1 MRQACFKAIYQIARQ
16 DERIVFIGS
25 DLGQGTLEEFKR
37 EMPRRFFME
46 GVSEAHVV
54 GMAAGLALEGKI
66 PFVCT
71 IASFL
76 TRRCYE
82 QVFLDLGLH
91 GAKVRLVGLGGGLV
105 YGPLGPTHMATDDF
119 ALMRA
124 VPGMTVIAPAD
135 TLEMQVAVKA
145 SVDCPGPVYLR
156 VARGG
161 EPTVIDSVHGFEIG
175 KGRVLRSGDKALL
188 VTTGIMAG
196 PALQAAKVLSSSG
209 VEISILHL
217 PTIKPLDVD
226 SLLEA
231 VRAVP
236 AVFSLEEHVING
248 GLGSAVAETIAE
260 AGFQSPKR
268 FRRLGLKDAFSNCY
282 GSQALLLERYELSA
296 ENIAR
301 VVFDELKKGG
311 AHG

>member
-1 MRQACFKAIYQIARQ
+1 MRQACFKAIYQIARE

-25 DLGQGTLEEFKR
+25 DLGKNTLEEFKR

-91 GAKVRLVGLGGGLV
+91 RARVRLVGLGGGLV
-105 YGPLGPTHMATDDF
+105 YGPLGPTHMATDDL

-124 VPGMTVIAPAD
+124 VPGMAIIAPCD
-135 TLEMQVAVKA
+135 TVEAQAAVRA
-145 SVDCPGPVYLR
+145 SVDYPGPVYLR

-161 EPTVIDSVHGFEIG
+161 ESTVSEAMPAFKIG
-175 KGRVLRSGDKALL
+175 KGRLLRQGADALL
-188 VTTGIMAG
+188 ITTGIMPGSAIE
-196 PALQAAKVLSSSG
+196 AANVLAASG
-209 VEISILHL
+209 IEISILHL
-217 PTIKPLDVD
+217 PTLKPLDVD
-226 SLLEA
+226 SILEA
-231 VRAVP
+231 VRLVP
-236 AVFSLEEHVING
+236 AVFSLEEHVVNG
-248 GLGSAVAETIAE
+248 GLGSAVAEVIAE

-268 FRRLGLKDAFSNCY
+268 FKRLGLPDAFPEGY
-282 GSQALLLERYELSA
+282 GSQGLLLERYELSA
-296 ENIAR
+296 ANIAR
-301 VVFDELKKGG
+301 VVLEEFKKGG
-311 AHG
+311 AHD